1 MFLLLKVE
9 NELGSGG
16 STMVEQS
23 THNPK
28 FFGSNPGY
36 REEIASRQKSGY
48 LIGLTWTGMAI
59 ASTVLARISS
69 FAQCWIQTGDL

>member
-1 MFLLLKVE
+1 LLLKVE
-9 NELGSGG
+9 NEIGRGG

-23 THNPK
+23 THNLK
-28 FFGSNPGY
+28 FVGSNPGY

-48 LIGLTWTGMAI
+48 LISLTWTGMGI
-59 ASTVLARISS
+59 ASTVLARIAS